1 MGSSTTLFTI
11 VFLAILAVA
20 LLAVLSGNKNSGLK
34 LPVGVSGEA
43 ADMKKAFLGIV
54 KSEIKSLQSPYL
66 PDCED
71 TIMDVIIKDLKSEDF
86 SNWSWDDGFHKIALA
101 VIFNASFD
109 LLATQ
114 RFTLAPG
121 FFNPLGQQLHGVM
134 NRSLEKACSKGYVSQ
149 AEIEETKKVFRQTV
163 LDI

>member
-20 LLAVLSGNKNSGLK
+20 LLAVLSGNKNFGLK

-54 KSEIKSLQSPYL
+54 KSEIK
-66 PDCED
+66 
-71 TIMDVIIKDLKSEDF
+71 
-86 SNWSWDDGFHKIALA
+86 
-101 VIFNASFD
+101 
-109 LLATQ
+109 TQ